1 MTIRECYE
9 AVGSNYD
16 EVLGRL
22 GSERLV
28 SKFAAKFLDDKTF
41 QELQKALQE
50 NDNPSAFRA
59 AHTLKGICLNL
70 GFAKLGEASSE
81 LTEMLRNGGTV
92 TDLMYVERVK
102 EEYQRVIQVLQQ
114 LDK

>member
-9 AVGSNYD
+9 AVDSNYD

-22 GSERLV
+22 GSERLI
-28 SKFAAKFLDDKTF
+28 SKFARKFIDDTTYPNL
-41 QELQKALQE
+41 EKALQE
-50 NDNPSAFRA
+50 EDNESAFRA

-70 GFAKLGEASSE
+70 GFAKLGEVSSE

-92 TDLMYVERVK
+92 TEWNCVERVR
-102 EEYQRVIQVLQQ
+102 EEYQRVIRVFKQ
-114 LDK
+114 LD